1 VASTERARGPGPLV
15 VAAARGD
22 LPDWAEAGEERRAH
36 MRRVAALL
44 GEWAA
49 ALGLP
54 ESERIRWTAAG
65 WLHDVLREADPDRL
79 RREVPPEL
87 RDLPD
92 GLLHGPA
99 AAERLASDADPDLLR
114 AIRYH
119 TIGHPDL
126 DRLGRALY
134 LADFLEPARK
144 FEREWRAELRADMPE
159 RMDEVLRQVVARR
172 MEHLVGRN
180 TGIRPETA
188 AFWSSIAGGSA

>member
-1 VASTERARGPGPLV
+1 M

-22 LPDWAEAGEERRAH
+22 LPGWAEAGDERRAH
-36 MRRVAALL
+36 MERVAALL

-49 ALGLP
+49 GLGL
-54 ESERIRWTAAG
+54 SEADRTRWTAAG

-79 RREVPPEL
+79 RKEVPTEL
-87 RDLPD
+87 SDLPD

-99 AAERLASDADPDLLR
+99 AAERLRNDADPDLLR

-126 DRLGRALY
+126 DPLGRALY
-134 LADFLEPARK
+134 LADFLEPARE
-144 FEREWRAELRADMPE
+144 FEKEWRAELRGDMPD

-180 TGIRPETA
+180 RKIRPETA
-188 AFWSSIAGGSA
+188 AFWASVAGGPA